1 MLVFGRKNREA
12 VVVSGNNG
20 GLKPLL
26 TITVLEISGSHV
38 KLGFEA
44 DHEIPIHRAEVW
56 ERIRADCHPAKS
68 QQHIERPTEQ
78 VPTTD

>member
-1 MLVFGRKNREA
+1 MLVLGRKNREA

-26 TITVLEISGSHV
+26 KITVLEVRAAYV

-56 ERIRADCHPAKS
+56 ERIRGECDPAK
-68 QQHIERPTEQ
+68 QTQEFAHPTKQ
-78 VPTTD
+78 IPTID